1 MNRRSSLNIVGVGVL
16 ILGMIGA
23 VLVYE
28 IGQARAA
35 SAAAAG
41 DGTWQDGSLTPYD
54 SKSFSHDVQMYN
66 GTAGV
71 LVMKWWDFCDSLKR
85 PGGRAML
92 VAVGSVVAAAGCFAA
107 ARRAGVRNNEA

>member
-1 MNRRSSLNIVGVGVL
+1 MNRRLSLNVVGVVVL
-16 ILGMIGA
+16 ILGMISA

-35 SAAAAG
+35 NASSAG

-92 VAVGSVVAAAGCFAA
+92 VAVGSAVVSDRMFCGSE
-107 ARRAGVRNNEA
+107 ARRSWKQ